1 MPPFQPY
8 WPAAALFGVL
18 ASVSNVQAE
27 TWAIT
32 DSSHPLKVPT
42 GVRLIRLD
50 DQQRLE
56 EQLSGSLPSNPQHA
70 SIAAQQLLNSPEGAR
85 LLTELASAQQGAAD
99 AWSIGITKVPAVVVD
114 RQYVVYGQ
122 PDVAAAIKE
131 IEAARGRP

>member
-32 DSSHPLKVPT
+32 DSSHPLNVPP

-56 EQLSGSLPSNPQHA
+56 EHLSRSLPFNPQQA
-70 SIAAQQLLNSPEGAR
+70 TIAAQQLLNSPEPC
-85 LLTELASAQQGAAD
+85 LY
-99 AWSIGITKVPAVVVD
+99 AVVIVGWLKVRD
-114 RQYVVYGQ
+114 RLPLDQSDVTSNRRRRVEGLVILLFVIIEIAKAPIAWLEVV
-122 PDVAAAIKE
+122 
-131 IEAARGRP
+131 